1 MKKSNLFFGMMALL
15 AIATYSGIGLVST
28 IQAENAV
35 QSKLSISEQSV
46 SFSIERMTCAACP
59 VNVSKAMKGVE
70 GVRDVSV
77 DYETK
82 TATVAFNP
90 ELTNIE
96 IIGAASTNA
105 GYPAELISKVPEES
119 L

>member
-1 MKKSNLFFGMMALL
+1 MKKSNLFFSIMGLL
-15 AIATYSGIGLVST
+15 AIATFSGIGLVST
-28 IQAENAV
+28 IQAENVA
-35 QSKLSISEQSV
+35 QSESSILEQTA

-59 VNVSKAMKGVE
+59 VTVSKAMKGVE

-90 ELTNIE
+90 ELTTIE
-96 IIGAASTNA
+96 KIGTASTNV
-105 GYPAELISKVPEES
+105 GYPAALIGKMPEES
-119 L
+119 